1 MSKNKAE
8 NAIIKF
14 LILSHLSTK
23 VLRCNKVQ
31 KLKHSFPNVV
41 SDCVLRESLGLL
53 FAENLCVSVE
63 FFWDF

>member
-31 KLKHSFPNVV
+31 KLKHSFPNA
-41 SDCVLRESLGLL
+41 SYTTQLNTKEI
-53 FAENLCVSVE
+53 VE
-63 FFWDF
+63 K